1 MTGIIRGPRVKAR
14 RQGTD
19 PLLVDWS
26 SARSFAAGLDSR
38 AAGRLAIR
46 VYPHR
51 SAVLAAGLSTFL
63 LGAFPL
69 ILVAHAGIRLAAWH
83 ALTFGL
89 AVLGVL
95 WAFALA
101 TFATHFHPRHGLI
114 GPTHAGRTDGP
125 PHFLCAC
132 AAFTVWGFAAA
143 PLAVLVASLA

>member
-1 MTGIIRGPRVKAR
+1 MAGITRRRRFKAR
-14 RQGTD
+14 RQGAD

-26 SARSFAAGLDSR
+26 NSRSFAAGLDSR

-51 SAVLAAGLSTFL
+51 SALLAAGLSAFL
-63 LGAFPL
+63 LGTFPL
-69 ILVAHAGIRLAAWH
+69 ILVVHEGIHLAAWH
-83 ALTFGL
+83 PLAFGL
-89 AVLGVL
+89 AVLAVL

-114 GPTHAGRTDGP
+114 GPAHTDRADGP
-125 PHFLCAC
+125 QHFLCAC

-143 PLAVLVASLA
+143 PVPVLVASLA